1 MNSGGEERPR
11 RFTVKEERE
20 KPPLVRMKEGPPL
33 VRMKEGPP
41 LVRMMEEEK
50 SRRSW

>member
-1 MNSGGEERPR
+1 
-11 RFTVKEERE
+11 VKEGRE
-20 KPPLVRMKEGPPL
+20 NPPLVRMKEGRDKLPL
-33 VRMKEGPP
+33 VRMKEGSP

>member
-1 MNSGGEERPR
+1 
-11 RFTVKEERE
+11 VKEGRE
-20 KPPLVRMKEGPPL
+20 KPSLVRMKEGRDKLPL